1 MVNAHIMHARKGCA
15 RTVLPWLY
23 TGTSILPVICMSKKI
38 KGGLKDANFM
48 HYMPILQRL
57 RSRKITHPIMPFEAC
72 IGIWYMYNVSASIAS
87 TLCGLYCDKIR

>member
-1 MVNAHIMHARKGCA
+1 MLILCMQEKAAPEQYFPGNTQEQV
-15 RTVLPWLY
+15 
-23 TGTSILPVICMSKKI
+23 LPVICMTKKI

-72 IGIWYMYNVSASIAS
+72 IGTYTYMYNAHQQ
-87 TLCGLYCDKIR
+87 